1 MKGFI
6 IIRNGVVKK
15 PINVYN
21 YDDVNAEVDFML
33 IVF

>member
-1 MKGFI
+1 MKVLI
-6 IIRNGVVKK
+6 IIINRVVKK